1 MPNRSGIK
9 GRGCITAREERT
21 YIARLEV
28 KATSGWLLS
37 SREPAEEKQPEA
49 TAPFSMPLPRPVEL
63 RRSDT
68 IGHPDALLYAWHR
81 MGPRWLSRQPS
92 GGSSLCGLCSG
103 GTVGR
108 HERLLEY
115 PAALSR
121 SWVGDL
127 DPAVLSADGCRA
139 DRSGASVR
147 K

>member
-1 MPNRSGIK
+1 MPNRSSIK
-9 GRGCITAREERT
+9 GRGCITAREEPT

-37 SREPAEEKQPEA
+37 SREAAEEKQPEA
-49 TAPFSMPLPRPVEL
+49 TAPFSMPLPPPVEL

-68 IGHPDALLYAWHR
+68 IGHPDSRSRQPYALLYAWHR

-92 GGSSLCGLCSG
+92 GGSSHCGLCSG

-108 HERLLEY
+108 HEKLLEY

-127 DPAVLSADGCRA
+127 DPAVLSAD
-139 DRSGASVR
+139 DP
-147 K
+147 